1 MPFSEEQGF
10 ENKIRVLFV
19 CLGNICRSPAAEG
32 AFQDLVQRRGIER
45 LFEIDSCGTSQYHI
59 GELPDLRTRQT
70 ARKRGIELTHRAR
83 QFKKSD
89 FEDFDFVLAMD
100 RSNLRDLLSLT
111 SGEEERKKVHL
122 FRKFQKG
129 EVKDHE
135 VPDPYYGTLKDFEEV
150 LNIVSEASE
159 GFLEFILNKNG
170 ARNAQ

>member
-1 MPFSEEQGF
+1 MREF
-10 ENKIRVLFV
+10 
-19 CLGNICRSPAAEG
+19 
-32 AFQDLVQRRGIER
+32 
-45 LFEIDSCGTSQYHI
+45 FEIDSCGTSQYHI

-70 ARKRGIELTHRAR
+70 ARKRGVELTHRAR
-83 QFKKSD
+83 QFRKSD

-111 SGEEERKKVHL
+111 SGDEDRKKVHL

-129 EVKDHE
+129 EVRDLE

-159 GFLEFILNKNG
+159 GFLEFILDKNG
-170 ARNAQ
+170 AKNAP